1 MGESS
6 SAAGGRNKVGLQ
18 AGSTLGEYRLEKL
31 LETGE
36 AGQVFLAR
44 NATTG
49 TRYRLRILAVQEDLD
64 AEVRMLYLGYF
75 QRQANRL
82 SALQHPGIL
91 PLLFYGTH
99 EGRPYLAYQEAPAES
114 LSKHIAQHGP
124 LDARRAGLYLDQ
136 IAAALE
142 FGHQRGILHLNL
154 STENIFI
161 RQDGNVV
168 VADLGVLHMLA
179 QSGAYQQSAPRN
191 DHEPAAKQGPLFG
204 MNEASSPAPE
214 QVAGGSVDAP
224 ADVYALGAAL
234 YRMLTGHRVFRG
246 NTLAE
251 IAQQHL
257 NAPMPPLNTW
267 RRDLPP
273 TLDGV
278 IRRAM
283 EKNPRERFAHPGE
296 LANAY
301 HQIVAPSDSKRQP
314 FVAPPAP
321 VLAPMKVVQ
330 SVPFSQKRKQAPAS
344 APVPRRKVLTYLVAG
359 GGAAAAVTIV
369 SIVGIHFLGG
379 NNSTVISTPPTTT
392 TGGSTPVSHSTPA
405 GGSTTTTHQGKVLAR
420 VSDIPLNSDKQ
431 FPLSSSSNPG
441 LLIHLQDNR
450 FVAFD
455 STCTHAGCAV
465 NYNTQD
471 HLLECPCHGAV
482 FDPAKNASV
491 VQGPA
496 TTPLTAIP
504 ISVNADGTITT
515 SAS

>member
-1 MGESS
+1 MGDSS
-6 SAAGGRNKVGLQ
+6 SAAGGRNKIDIQ
-18 AGSTLGEYRLEKL
+18 AGSSLGEYRLEKQ
-31 LETGE
+31 LESGE

-44 NATTG
+44 HASAA
-49 TRYRLRILAVQEDLD
+49 TRYRLRILAVPAHLD
-64 AEVRMLYLGYF
+64 AEARMLYLGYC
-75 QRQANRL
+75 QQQANQL
-82 SALQHPGIL
+82 STLQHPAIL
-91 PLLFYGTH
+91 PLLQYGTY
-99 EGRPYLAYQEAPAES
+99 EGMPCLAYQEAPTES
-114 LSKHIAQHGP
+114 LSKHLAQQGP
-124 LDARRAGLYLDQ
+124 MDVLRAGLYLDQ
-136 IAAALE
+136 LAAALE
-142 FGHQRGILHLNL
+142 SGHQRGILHRNLN
-154 STENIFI
+154 TENIFV
-161 RQDGNVV
+161 RQDGNLV
-168 VADLGVLHMLA
+168 VADFGVLHMLE
-179 QSGAYQQSAPRN
+179 QGTGYQQSASERN
-191 DHEPAAKQGPLFG
+191 HAPATKHNPLFG

-214 QVAGGSVDAP
+214 QVAGNPVDTP
-224 ADVYALGAAL
+224 ADVYALGAVL

-251 IAQQHL
+251 IALQHQS
-257 NAPMPPLNTW
+257 ASVPPLSTW
-267 RRDLPP
+267 RRGLPP

-278 IRRAM
+278 LVRAM
-283 EKNPRERFAHPGE
+283 AKDPRHRFAHPGE

-314 FVAPPAP
+314 FVAPVAP
-321 VLAPMKVVQ
+321 VLAPVKEAR
-330 SVPFSQKRKQAPAS
+330 SAPLAEKRRQAP

-359 GGAAAAVTIV
+359 GSAAAAITIV
-369 SIVGIHFLGG
+369 SIVGIHLTQG
-379 NNSTVISTPPTTT
+379 NTPIAVSTTT
-392 TGGSTPVSHSTPA
+392 TTAGSTPGSNGASPGGGSTPPPQTQ
-405 GGSTTTTHQGKVLAR
+405 QGKVLAR

-431 FPLSSSSNPG
+431 FALSSSSNPG

-465 NYNTQD
+465 AYNSQN

-482 FDPAKNASV
+482 FDPSKNASV

>member
-1 MGESS
+1 MGDSS
-6 SAAGGRNKVGLQ
+6 SAAGGRNNVGLQ
-18 AGSTLGEYRLEKL
+18 AGSALGEYRLEKL

-49 TRYRLRILAVQEDLD
+49 TRYRLRILAVSAYLD
-64 AEVRMLYLGYF
+64 AEARMLYLGYF
-75 QRQANRL
+75 QRQANQL

-99 EGRPYLAYQEAPAES
+99 EGMPYLAYQDAPMES
-114 LSKHIAQHGP
+114 LSKHLAQHGP
-124 LDARRAGLYLDQ
+124 LDTRRAGLYLDQ
-136 IAAALE
+136 LAATLE
-142 FGHQRGILHLNL
+142 SGHQHGILHLNL
-154 STENIFI
+154 NTENIFI
-161 RQDGNVV
+161 KQDGNLV
-168 VADLGVLHMLA
+168 VADFGVLHILE
-179 QSGAYQQSAPRN
+179 QGSAYQQSAFQR
-191 DHEPAAKQGPLFG
+191 DHTPAAKHDPLFG

-214 QVAGGSVDAP
+214 QVAGDPVDTP
-224 ADVYALGAAL
+224 ADVYAPGATL

-257 NAPMPPLNTW
+257 KSPVPPLSNW

-273 TLDGV
+273 ALDGV
-278 IRRAM
+278 IGRAM
-283 EKNPRERFAHPGE
+283 AKDPRQRFARPGE

-301 HQIVAPSDSKRQP
+301 HQIVAPSDSRRQP
-314 FVAPPAP
+314 FAAPPAP
-321 VLAPMKVVQ
+321 ALAPLKEVQ
-330 SVPFSQKRKQAPAS
+330 SAPLSQKRKQAS
-344 APVPRRKVLTYLVAG
+344 APMPRRKVLTYLVAG
-359 GGAAAAVTIV
+359 GSAAAAVTIV
-369 SIVGIHFLGG
+369 SIVGIHFLQG
-379 NNSTVISTPPTTT
+379 STPTGVSTTT
-392 TGGSTPVSHSTPA
+392 TTSGSTPASNGAST
-405 GGSTTTTHQGKVLAR
+405 GGSTTTTQQGKVLAH
-420 VSDIPLNSDKQ
+420 VSDVPLNSDKQ

-465 NYNTQD
+465 NYNSQD

-482 FDPAKNASV
+482 FDPSKNASV

-504 ISVNADGTITT
+504 IVVNADGTITT